1 MKIAFFDTKPY
12 DKIAF
17 DAVSEKM
24 GYEIT
29 YFEERLTP
37 ATASKAKGFDAT
49 CSFVND
55 EVTADAVQTLKD
67 GGIKVMLLRCAG
79 FDSVDLAK
87 TKELGI
93 PVLRV
98 PAYSPDS
105 VAEHAIALLQTVNRN
120 THLGSNRTKEF
131 NFNINGLMGIALVGK
146 TAGVIGTGKIGK
158 CAVNLLRGFGMK
170 VIAYDAFPDKSS
182 DIEYVTLD
190 ELYAKSDVIT
200 LHCPLFPET
209 KHMINKD
216 SIAKMKDGVLLV
228 NTSRGVLINTEDLLA
243 AVKAG
248 KFRGVGLDVCEKEHE
263 YFYEDRS
270 NITDK
275 DPVLQELLQDNRV
288 VLTGH
293 QAFFTEEALRAIAEV
308 TLGNLKAFV
317 DGAELVNEVK

>member
-17 DAVSEKM
+17 DAVSKEM

-37 ATASKAKGFDAT
+37 ATADKAKGFDAT

-55 EVTADAVQTLKD
+55 EVTADVVQTLKD
-67 GGIKVMLLRCAG
+67 GGIQVMLLRCAG

-216 SIAKMKDGVLLV
+216 SIAKMKDGVIIL
-228 NTSRGVLINTEDLLA
+228 NNSRGPLIEEQDLADALNSGKIYA
-243 AVKAG
+243 A
-248 KFRGVGLDVCEKEHE
+248 GLDVVSTEPIKG
-263 YFYEDRS
+263 
-270 NITDK
+270 
-275 DPVLQELLQDNRV
+275 DNP
-288 VLTGH
+288 L
-293 QAFFTEEALRAIAEV
+293 
-308 TLGNLKAFV
+308 LKAKNCFITPHISWAAQASRQRIM
-317 DGAELVNEVK
+317 DITADNIKAFLEGSPVNIVNKQ